1 MTSFANWLAM
11 GDYGVF
17 IWPAYGLTALLL
29 VVFVVSSWRSLRARQ
44 RELRR
49 LKGDQDAPSA
59 AR

>member
-17 IWPAYGLTALLL
+17 IWPAYGLTTLLL
-29 VVFVVSSWRSLRARQ
+29 VVFVVSSWRGLRARQ
-44 RELRR
+44 RELQR
-49 LKGDQDAPSA
+49 LTDEQDAPSS